1 MGSMLNTTASALKSM
16 LCFIDAEKTPKIAY
30 DNDEMILPLIEK
42 IKNALGDR
50 DGSQNVYINFNNDE
64 DEKELLRQ
72 FNGVCRNIKSVFSS
86 IEHCTKQE

>member
-1 MGSMLNTTASALKSM
+1 MGSMLNTTASVLKSM
-16 LCFIDAEKTPKIAY
+16 LCFIDAEKTSKIAY
-30 DNDEMILPLIEK
+30 DNDAMVTTLIEK

-50 DGSQNVYINFNNDE
+50 DGSQSVYINFGNDE
-64 DEKELLRQ
+64 EELLRQ